1 MTKVAVFR
9 PTGNL
14 DIYTLSLCYQNL
26 AYLVLEQVQ
35 VDERETRKMSK
46 FAHQVHKSYHSSA
59 SQDSDGSE
67 EYVEAQPLEFI
78 NVFDIFQNKGIVP
91 NIKMNA
97 SILADRS
104 RHQLSKITN
113 GFIVSI
119 LTDLSRQ
126 IITYLIIILINVQK
140 LFQRN
145 TELRNE
151 DMLLLKYRDF
161 ERILIFENDIKLP
174 AFKSLGSQGTE

>member
-1 MTKVAVFR
+1 MLQSLIDEVEMTKVAIFR

-67 EYVEAQPLEFI
+67 EYVEA
-78 NVFDIFQNKGIVP
+78 
-91 NIKMNA
+91 
-97 SILADRS
+97 
-104 RHQLSKITN
+104 
-113 GFIVSI
+113 
-119 LTDLSRQ
+119 
-126 IITYLIIILINVQK
+126 
-140 LFQRN
+140 
-145 TELRNE
+145 
-151 DMLLLKYRDF
+151 
-161 ERILIFENDIKLP
+161 
-174 AFKSLGSQGTE
+174 